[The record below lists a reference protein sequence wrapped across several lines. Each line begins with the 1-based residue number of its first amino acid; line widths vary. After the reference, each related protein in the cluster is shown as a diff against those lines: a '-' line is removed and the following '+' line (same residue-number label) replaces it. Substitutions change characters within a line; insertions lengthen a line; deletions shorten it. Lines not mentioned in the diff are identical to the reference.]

1 MSKKTTPI
9 RILTYDA
16 VYGLVDYGSAEYNP
30 DKIEWLTKERCKVC
44 GAAWLAENHIDGHY
58 TCPKC
63 GASKKGDILHI
74 R

>member
-1 MSKKTTPI
+1 MIKENTPI

-16 VYGLVDYGSAEYNP
+16 IYGLVDYGSAEFNLN
-30 DKIEWLTKERCKVC
+30 KNEWLTKERCKVC
-44 GAAWLAENHIDGHY
+44 GAAWLAENYVDGHY
-58 TCPKC
+58 RCPEC

>member
-1 MSKKTTPI
+1 MSEGNTPI

-16 VYGLVDYGSAEYNP
+16 VYGLVDYGTVEYNP
-30 DKIEWLTKERCKVC
+30 NKNEWLTKERCKVC
-44 GAAWLAENHIDGHY
+44 GAAWLAENYANGHY
-58 TCPKC
+58 ECPKC